1 MLLKDRVLN
10 FIEPM
15 QNRQTIE
22 YFVNENSFW
31 FAYLLK
37 GRFDHAPYNAT
48 IVYDDSEP
56 DDYYFA
62 VKIGDNVYD
71 ITGVITK
78 QAPEWKSWLHL
89 WHTNL
94 DLAKEI
100 DKTLVKETEYD

>member
-10 FIEPM
+10 FIKPM

-37 GRFDHAPYNAT
+37 GRFEHAPYNAM
-48 IVYDDSEP
+48 IVYDDSDP
-56 DDYYFA
+56 DNYYFA

-71 ITGVITK
+71 ITGIITK
-78 QAPEWKSWLHL
+78 QASEWKSWSQLCIL
-89 WHTNL
+89 
-94 DLAKEI
+94 I
-100 DKTLVKETEYD
+100 QTLLKKLTKLL